1 MGRCFCCECGWRT
14 VVWCSCVFASGF
26 GFVVLLFSGFCGVLM
41 LGLMF
46 GYCWFVV
53 IVNCLLVAWLGGLVV
68 VNAV

>member
-1 MGRCFCCECGWRT
+1 
-14 VVWCSCVFASGF
+14 
-26 GFVVLLFSGFCGVLM
+26 M

-53 IVNCLLVAWLGGLVV
+53 IVNCLLVDWLGGLVV